1 MSFCGGNGN
10 PFAYPRVGFHT
21 IRNHN
26 EIGVRVADEEQVEV
40 SAQDARAGETPHVT
54 RYVLG
59 ISLTLIILLFA
70 GLLIYSYR

>member
-1 MSFCGGNGN
+1 M
-10 PFAYPRVGFHT
+10 

-26 EIGVRVADEEQVEV
+26 ETGARMADEEKVEV

-59 ISLTLIILLFA
+59 ISLTLIVILFA
-70 GLLIYSYR
+70 GLLLYSYR